1 MLSAD
6 LALAIDLARRAAL
19 AILAVKSSAR
29 SSPQQKADDSPV
41 TEADLAADAV
51 IRAGLER
58 GGDVVAT
65 EESWGDRPL
74 PARGRVW
81 IVDPIDGTSDFVAGR
96 DDYVVQ
102 IALVV
107 DGVVRLGVLL
117 QPETGILWWGIVG
130 DGEGLSQCERVD
142 ASGTHSL
149 QLSSAAPLP
158 ARPRVCVSVS
168 HPSAVV
174 DAITGD
180 LGADVVG
187 IGSVGL
193 KIGAIVDGRADA
205 YLTGSRRI
213 KVWDTAAPLA
223 VCVAAGGT
231 MTGLTGKALR
241 YDGPIAHDDGVA
253 AFAPAALPWRP
264 RVDEAVARF
273 KALRAGT

>member
-1 MLSAD
+1 MRSDD
-6 LALAIDLARRAAL
+6 LALAIDLARRAAV
-19 AILAVKSSAR
+19 AVLAVKSSAR
-29 SSPQQKADDSPV
+29 STSRQKADDSPV

-51 IRAGLER
+51 IRAGLEPT
-58 GGDVVAT
+58 GDVVVT
-65 EESWGDRPL
+65 EESWGEKPL
-74 PARGRVW
+74 PAAGRVW

-107 DGVVRLGVLL
+107 DGTVRLGVLL
-117 QPETGILWWGIVG
+117 QPETGILWWGVVG
-130 DGEGLSQCERVD
+130 DGVGHARCERVD
-142 ASGTHSL
+142 HNGAHAL

-168 HPSAVV
+168 HPSAVI
-174 DAITGD
+174 DAITGE
-180 LGADVVG
+180 LGADAIGV
-187 IGSVGL
+187 GSVGL
-193 KIGAIVDGRADA
+193 KIGAIVDGRAEA

-231 MTGLTGKALR
+231 MTSLTGKALR

-273 KALRAGT
+273 KALRPSS